1 MVLFFIFCLSE
12 RSEAQSER
20 HLIFGDIIC
29 LLREFLLRS
38 SICWN
43 FAGMDLFFI
52 ILAQFY
58 ALKSSKRTSF
68 FKKQILFF
76 VFLTFVKEFIKIP
89 TLNKNNYLIF
99 FFVIVRNKF
108 LT

>member
-1 MVLFFIFCLSE
+1 MVLFFIFYLSE

-20 HLIFGDIIC
+20 HFGDIIC

-68 FKKQILFF
+68 FKKTNIVLCFSN
-76 VFLTFVKEFIKIP
+76 LCKGIH
-89 TLNKNNYLIF
+89 KNTDP
-99 FFVIVRNKF
+99 KQK
-108 LT
+108 

>member
-68 FKKQILFF
+68 FKETNIVLCFSYLCKGIHKNTDPKQ
-76 VFLTFVKEFIKIP
+76 KY
-89 TLNKNNYLIF
+89 NYLIF
-99 FFVIVRNKF
+99 F
-108 LT
+108 LLL